1 MLQKVKKKILTF
13 NPYKIN
19 IYLKTK
25 EVKAYENI

>member
-1 MLQKVKKKILTF
+1 MLQKVIKKIYI

>member
-1 MLQKVKKKILTF
+1 MLQKVIKKILTF

-25 EVKAYENI
+25 EVKVYENI